1 MCGSDR
7 RGDEGSL
14 VADPSARERGE
25 QLEGAVLLV
34 LVDRG
39 VDEDEL
45 VGPDLRG
52 KRVDPGDDLGAG
64 ADEPGGEHAEHLAP
78 GGVYAELDE
87 LLVGK
92 ILAAAQDR

>member
-14 VADPSARERGE
+14 VADPSARLRGE
-25 QLEGAVLLV
+25 ELEGAVLLV

-45 VGPDLRG
+45 VGPDLLG
-52 KRVDPGDDLGAG
+52 EGVEPGDDLGAG
-64 ADEPGGEHAEHLAP
+64 AHEGAGEHAEDLTP
-78 GGVYAELDE
+78 GGVLAELDE
-87 LLVGK
+87 LLVGQVPS
-92 ILAAAQDR
+92 AAQD